1 MRTAPP
7 ETPSSSPSSFS
18 FQPRKPAR
26 RRPPHSAD
34 ASTPPPP
41 APLVLVAAAY
51 DNVSLILTLTFDR
64 PVDIA
69 AFDGTA
75 VQVGD
80 PTFNF
85 TLYNGTGGAAY
96 LAGPAVVGI
105 YLAQQDDYFGTEV
118 DLMADGT
125 SGIVAVD
132 DGAAWAGTGGIVFL
146 PYP

>member
-1 MRTAPP
+1 MLILPP
-7 ETPSSSPSSFS
+7 LPVRR
-18 FQPRKPAR
+18 PRKTEPPAAV
-26 RRPPHSAD
+26 PTP
-34 ASTPPPP
+34 TPP
-41 APLVLVAAAY
+41 LTLVAAAY

-69 AFDGTA
+69 AFDGAA

-96 LAGPAVVGI
+96 LVSPTVVGI

-118 DLMADGT
+118 DLMADGA
-125 SGIVAVD
+125 SGIVAAD

-146 PYP
+146 PNP